1 MITRDEAKKIVE
13 RERQRKSG
21 ADVRPLS
28 DREKKLLIAR
38 INYEKT
44 DMGFFDQ
51 FVSPRQ
57 ARLFEKMKKKRQVVW
72 WGGIRS
78 TKTNGLM
85 KGVCFF
91 AGNIWPVS
99 YTEYFTP
106 DGQKVLKPKFA
117 PLDKPIIKTP
127 ANIAICV
134 LDRQLQKKPGGVED
148 TLLSLLPTQWI
159 AKIRRVADYIEY
171 IVLKNGTKIW
181 FLSGESG
188 VDKMQ
193 SAAYD
198 LVVFD
203 ETPDKKVYSEL
214 TSRVGR
220 RAPRILM
227 GFYTNKGRN
236 WTYNDL
242 IKKFDQGKAP
252 SYLHVERISILDNP
266 FIPLA
271 TKEEMF
277 EQWKAQGEY
286 EKRVWGG
293 WDDFEGIV
301 FKNFDKAK
309 NVIAAADVPGF
320 IGGFP
325 PPEWPII
332 SGLDCHHTEKG
343 AACGWITI
351 NPENGRMYFFKE
363 YLSKDEPAK
372 WFEELTEIDKKFPS
386 RITAADPA
394 IDATDN
400 RHFNLWTEFRRH
412 CTLPLVKANRD
423 HAQGIQAIRQA
434 LAPLRDE
441 NQKVVDGLP
450 GLFILDHC
458 VTAIEQIESYQYKSG
473 GVGDVVKKNDEF
485 CDIIRYMLMLRPQ
498 ETFVNPKPGKKVSEE
513 FTPDKKR
520 GAFIYNFGDPDE
532 NKSKRKGAFLY
543 SPQRPNWG
551 KSEDEAKE
559 EKR

>member
-1 MITRDEAKKIVE
+1 MISRNELLKIVE
-13 RERQRKSG
+13 RERQRKRG
-21 ADVRPLS
+21 IDVRPLS
-28 DREKKLLIAR
+28 ERERKLIVERL
-38 INYEKT
+38 NYERSE
-44 DMGFFDQ
+44 MGFFNQ
-51 FVSPRQ
+51 FISPKQ
-57 ARLFEKMKKKRQVVW
+57 AKIFEKMRQGKRQIVM

-78 TKTNGLM
+78 TKTNAAC
-85 KGVCFF
+85 KAIVFY

-99 YTEYFTP
+99 YKEYYTK
-106 DGQKVLKPKFA
+106 DGQKILKPKFGSPEK
-117 PLDKPIIKTP
+117 PLIKTP

-134 LDRQLQKKPGGVED
+134 LDRQIQKKPGGVED
-148 TLLSLLPTQWI
+148 TLLAVLPPSWI
-159 AKIRRVADYIEY
+159 ARIRRVADYIEY

-193 SAAYD
+193 SAFYD
-198 LVVFD
+198 LVYFD

-220 RAPRILM
+220 KAPVIIM

-236 WTYNDL
+236 WTYTDL
-242 IKKFDQGKAP
+242 IKPYDQGKAP
-252 SYLHVERISILDNP
+252 SYLYVERMSILDNP
-266 FIPLA
+266 FISLE
-271 TKEEMF
+271 TKEIMF
-277 EQWKAQGEY
+277 EQWRSLGEL
-286 EKRVWGG
+286 EKRLWGG

-301 FKNFDKAK
+301 FKNFDKSK

-325 PPEWPII
+325 PPDWPII

-363 YLSKDEPAK
+363 YQSKDEPAK

-412 CTLPLVKANRD
+412 CSLPLVKANRD

-434 LAPLRDE
+434 FAELRDE
-441 NQKVVDGLP
+441 NQKVVDHLP
-450 GLFILDHC
+450 GLYICDHC
-458 VTAIEQIESYQYKSG
+458 VTAIEQIESYRYKAG
-473 GVGDVVKKNDEF
+473 GVGDVVKTNDEF

-498 ETFVNPKPGKKVSEE
+498 ETFVNPKPGRKIPDEI
-513 FTPDKKR
+513 TPDKKR
-520 GAFIYNFGDPDE
+520 GAFIYNFGDSE
-532 NKSKRKGAFLY
+532 ANKQKRKGAFIY
-543 SPQRPNWG
+543 SPSRPIWEKADDG
-551 KSEDEAKE
+551 TAKT
-559 EKR
+559 

>member
-1 MITRDEAKKIVE
+1 MISRNELLKIVE
-13 RERQRKSG
+13 RERLRKRG
-21 ADVRPLS
+21 VDVRPLS
-28 DREKKLLIAR
+28 DRERKLIVERL
-38 INYEKT
+38 NYERSE
-44 DMGFFDQ
+44 MGFFNQ
-51 FVSPRQ
+51 FISPKQ
-57 ARLFEKMKKKRQVVW
+57 AKIFEKMRQGKRQIVM

-78 TKTNGLM
+78 TKTNAAC
-85 KGVCFF
+85 KAIAFY

-99 YTEYFTP
+99 YKEYYTK
-106 DGQKVLKPKFA
+106 DGQKILKPKFGQPEK
-117 PLDKPIIKTP
+117 PLIKTP

-134 LDRQLQKKPGGVED
+134 LDRQIQKKPGGVED
-148 TLLSLLPTQWI
+148 TLLAVLPPSWI
-159 AKIRRVADYIEY
+159 ARIRRVADYIEY

-193 SAAYD
+193 SAFYD
-198 LVVFD
+198 LVYFD

-220 RAPRILM
+220 KAPVIIM

-236 WTYNDL
+236 WTYEDL
-242 IKKFDQGKAP
+242 IKPYDQGKAP
-252 SYLHVERISILDNP
+252 SYLYVERMSILDNP
-266 FIPLA
+266 FISLE
-271 TKEEMF
+271 TKEIMF
-277 EQWKAQGEY
+277 EQWRSLGEL
-286 EKRVWGG
+286 EKRLWGG

-301 FKNFDKAK
+301 FKNFDKSK

-325 PPEWPII
+325 PPDWPII

-363 YLSKDEPAK
+363 YQSKDEPAK

-412 CTLPLVKANRD
+412 CSLPLVKANRD

-434 LAPLRDE
+434 FAELRDE
-441 NQKVVDGLP
+441 NQKVVDHLP
-450 GLFILDHC
+450 GLYICDHC
-458 VTAIEQIESYQYKSG
+458 VTAIEQIESYRYKAG
-473 GVGDVVKKNDEF
+473 GVGDVVKTNDEF

-498 ETFVNPKPGKKVSEE
+498 ETFVNPKPGRKIPDEI
-513 FTPDKKR
+513 TPDKKR
-520 GAFIYNFGDPDE
+520 GAFIYNFGDPE
-532 NKSKRKGAFLY
+532 ANKQKRKGAFIY
-543 SPQRPNWG
+543 SPSRPIWEKADDG
-551 KSEDEAKE
+551 TAKT
-559 EKR
+559 